1 MRLLNGT
8 VKSQTWVRL
17 NLLLAPYTVPHNR
30 LVPGESPAPGMVPGA
45 ELTLKTCIDCMG
57 EKTCSLPKILKV
69 RRCAVH
75 WEQAPGI
82 L

>member
-1 MRLLNGT
+1 
-8 VKSQTWVRL
+8 
-17 NLLLAPYTVPHNR
+17 
-30 LVPGESPAPGMVPGA
+30 MVPGA